1 VYSRAFMFLNKINA
15 DTPTLAED
23 EKLAAWGTDV

>member
-1 VYSRAFMFLNKINA
+1 MFLNKINA